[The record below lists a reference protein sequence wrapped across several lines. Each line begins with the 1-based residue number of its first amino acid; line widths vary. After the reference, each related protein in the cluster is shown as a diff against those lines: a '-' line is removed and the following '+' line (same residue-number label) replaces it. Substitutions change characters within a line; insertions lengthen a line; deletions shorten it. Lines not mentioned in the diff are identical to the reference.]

1 MEIEQLVVVLMR
13 SLFINIV
20 LLHSKNKKVFLITL
34 LQIYEDE
41 FVVISMKITTKTYL
55 RSKKKQLKKELKMSI
70 MRVRFKFV
78 FKYY

>member
-55 RSKKKQLKKELKMSI
+55 RS
-70 MRVRFKFV
+70 
-78 FKYY
+78 